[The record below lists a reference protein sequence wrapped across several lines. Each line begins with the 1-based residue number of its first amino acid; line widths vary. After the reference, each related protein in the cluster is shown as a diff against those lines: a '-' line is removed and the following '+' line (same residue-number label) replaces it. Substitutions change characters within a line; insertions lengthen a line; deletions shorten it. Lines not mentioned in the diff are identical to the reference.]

1 MIVRQ
6 LQIEDSAA
14 LVPLLDQLGYP
25 STEEAI
31 RQRVASLLS
40 DSRVGCWI
48 AEGDVRTVGLLV
60 GDLSRRIER
69 DGFVARLSALVV
81 DKRARGQGIARRLVS
96 VFEDWA
102 REHGAAQASLSSR
115 MNREDAHAVYR
126 KLGWTTTALTFS
138 KDLSA
143 S

>member
-6 LQIEDSAA
+6 LEIEDSAA

-48 AEGDVRTVGLLV
+48 AEGDAKTVGLLV
-60 GDLSRRIER
+60 GALSRCIER

-81 DKRARGQGIARRLVS
+81 DERARGQGIARRLVS

-102 REHGAAQASLSSR
+102 RENGAAQASLSSQ
-115 MNREDAHAVYR
+115 MSREVAHAAYE

-138 KDLSA
+138 KDLTA